1 MSLPLSHAGGSVDG
15 ISAALDLRFASS
27 LSLTSTS
34 GLTPSFSRA
43 STGTFFNSSGV
54 LTTAAINA
62 PRFDYVY
69 DGSAWVSKGL
79 LVEEQR
85 TNTSTYSEQFDNA
98 AWTKA
103 GGSISA
109 NQIAAPDG
117 ATTADKFTEN
127 SGSSV
132 HYCLGSGGSI
142 ANNTICTASCFVK
155 KGDRRYVY
163 LTLNDGT
170 ATRLRYTVI
179 FDLDTGTGV
188 NEFSIGSPTDTGYF
202 IQNFSNGWYKIS
214 VKIKT
219 GSSQAYACEMAIGMS
234 DSASPSTRDFTNPS
248 YTGNGSS
255 NFYLWG
261 TQVEAGAFPTS
272 YIPTTTAA
280 VTRSADVCQITGGDF
295 TSFWNATEGTF
306 ATEGDNLINIGVGS
320 SREFAIVG
328 AEKTSTSNES
338 VTIWKRSAE
347 GLSASVTVVG
357 GAIPVSIYGSSAWAD
372 GATGRVAF
380 GFKLNDYASSFN
392 GSAVSTDTS
401 GVMPSGL
408 EELAIGYLRNSGG
421 SIGTFFNGHISRLR
435 YYAIRLPNRL
445 LIAKST

>member
-1 MSLPLSHAGGSVDG
+1 MSLPLLHAGGSVDG

-54 LTTAAINA
+54 LTTAAING
-62 PRFDYVY
+62 PRFNHIYN
-69 DGSAWVSKGL
+69 GSSWVSKGL

-280 VTRSADVCQITGGDF
+280 VTRSADVCQITGADL
-295 TSFWNATEGTF
+295 TSILSFTEGSF
-306 ATEGDNLINIGVGS
+306 AVEFDSLVSNTGALGYGIFSISDSATNLSRMFFDFYIPDNAYRWYIRDDGNSGKTTQLKPGPLSDQGVSVKS
-320 SREFAIVG
+320 SMAYKQNDIAI
-328 AEKTSTSNES
+328 SLN
-338 VTIWKRSAE
+338 
-347 GLSASVTVVG
+347 SASALTG
-357 GAIPVSIYGSSAWAD
+357 IDQTIP
-372 GATGRVAF
+372 AT
-380 GFKLNDYASSFN
+380 LNR
-392 GSAVSTDTS
+392 
-401 GVMPSGL
+401 L
-408 EELAIGYLRNSGG
+408 Q
-421 SIGTFFNGHISRLR
+421 IGTNDAYAGVWCGHIARLR
-435 YYAIRLPNRL
+435 YYPIRLPNATL
-445 LIAKST
+445 QVLST